1 MRRAKKRKVTGAT
14 KGVMKYEKDGKY
26 IEIAP
31 NGDIISFGTIK

>member
-1 MRRAKKRKVTGAT
+1 MVETYSAGVGAT
-14 KGVMKYEKDGKY
+14 KGVMKYEKNGKY

>member
-1 MRRAKKRKVTGAT
+1 MLWEQQ
-14 KGVMKYEKDGKY
+14 KGVIKYEKNGKY